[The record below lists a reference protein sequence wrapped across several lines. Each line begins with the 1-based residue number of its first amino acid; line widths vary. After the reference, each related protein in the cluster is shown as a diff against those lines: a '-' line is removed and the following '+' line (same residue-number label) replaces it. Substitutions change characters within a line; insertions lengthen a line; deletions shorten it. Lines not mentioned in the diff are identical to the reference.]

1 MSCLVF
7 LLQRGPA
14 YPRLRLQLQEVV
26 KGIYL
31 QRGSTA
37 FLGLLLQ
44 LQEATLMVK
53 GIYLRRGSTALLGL
67 LLQLHEAT
75 LMVKENYLQRG
86 TAFLRLLLQL
96 QEIQPPKENM

>member
-1 MSCLVF
+1 MACLVF

-31 QRGSTA
+31 QRRSTA
-37 FLGLLLQ
+37 FLGLLRQ

-75 LMVKENYLQRG
+75 LVKENYIQRG
-86 TAFLRLLLQL
+86 TAFLGLLRQL